1 MKRSVLI
8 LLVFSAIS
16 LVATLLPRYLER
28 NRSLQGLMSNRSEQK
43 QEEKPGIGDPGNRA
57 DSMLLFMRRQAE
69 EIERLKNSSGSES
82 AVVLDS
88 VSEIIKEMISVYSEY
103 ESFMIKVFAALE
115 FSAMNSHE
123 DIGKSIEMAKKAE
136 IAAKRMVWLNSE
148 MGTKLKESLA
158 GSPEPPSDTDS
169 TMQGFYRTA
178 DIGRRGKLYKL
189 SAEIMKDA
197 QSALHVMEEEWG
209 AWEYNVDG
217 GGVLFESESAVIEFN
232 DTMAQIGILVQ
243 KAEELQLTI
252 LKTKAGYSG

>member
-28 NRSLQGLMSNRSEQK
+28 NRSLQELMSNRSEQK
-43 QEEKPGIGDPGNRA
+43 QEAEPGIGDPSNRD

-69 EIERLKNSSGSES
+69 EIERLRNSSGSES
-82 AVVLDS
+82 EVVLDS
-88 VSEIIKEMISVYSEY
+88 ISKIVKEMISVYSEY
-103 ESFMIKVFAALE
+103 ESSMVKVFAVLG
-115 FSAMNSHE
+115 FSAINSSE
-123 DIGKSIEMAKKAE
+123 DIGKSIERAKKAE
-136 IAAKRMVWLNSE
+136 IAANRMVRLNKE
-148 MGTKLKESLA
+148 MGIKIKESLA
-158 GSPEPPSDTDS
+158 GSQEPPSDTDS
-169 TMQGFYRTA
+169 TMQGFYQTA
-178 DIGRRGKLYKL
+178 DIGRRGKLYRL

-197 QSALHVMEEEWG
+197 QSALHVMKKEWG
-209 AWEYNVDG
+209 AWEYNVEG

-252 LKTKAGYSG
+252 LKAKAGYSS